1 MKIATLLNPFKRAV
15 ASLGIGNPHT
25 NAHGEAALM
34 MAGVKP
40 VCIMREN
47 ELTAQMQVAI
57 DRGNIIIV
65 HEELFQKKYRIYCHP
80 ETHDTAKHV
89 IELEK
94 QLNEENNPKAYKQM
108 QHIFK
113 ETTTT
118 KDIEQLIAGNLKI
131 IRPIQLYEG
140 VNNDMLEKHV
150 KTGRLTYIEYNHDE
164 TMLTIAQKNQIA
176 NAHELVILL
185 YNKKDLKTPH
195 VSEERREELTEMDW
209 ETAGARIGQILG
221 FTDND
226 IA

>member
-113 ETTTT
+113 ECQNSSDDLECAFSQTTTTTT

-140 VNNDMLEKHV
+140 VNLSLIH
-150 KTGRLTYIEYNHDE
+150 I
-164 TMLTIAQKNQIA
+164 
-176 NAHELVILL
+176 
-185 YNKKDLKTPH
+185 
-195 VSEERREELTEMDW
+195 
-209 ETAGARIGQILG
+209 
-221 FTDND
+221 
-226 IA
+226 